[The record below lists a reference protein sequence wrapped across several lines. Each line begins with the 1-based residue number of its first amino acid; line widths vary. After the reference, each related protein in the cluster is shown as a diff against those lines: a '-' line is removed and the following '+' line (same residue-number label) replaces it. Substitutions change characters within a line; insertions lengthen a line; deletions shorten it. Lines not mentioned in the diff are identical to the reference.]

1 MPKTMKKYI
10 APKSKV
16 AKILTSED
24 IAGDVNL
31 NYTSAPTC
39 GGPGG
44 AKSADFDEDDE
55 SESKGS
61 KWE

>member
-1 MPKTMKKYI
+1 MKKYI

-24 IAGDVNL
+24 IAEDITN
-31 NYTSAPTC
+31 TSAPTF
-39 GGPGG
+39 GGAGG

-55 SESKGS
+55 TDSKGS

>member
-1 MPKTMKKYI
+1 MKKYI

-31 NYTSAPTC
+31 NYTSAPPY
-39 GGPGG
+39 GESGG

>member
-1 MPKTMKKYI
+1 MKKYI

-24 IAGDVNL
+24 IAEDK
-31 NYTSAPTC
+31 NYTSVPTFD
-39 GGPGG
+39 GSAN

-55 SESKGS
+55 TDSKGS

>member
-24 IAGDVNL
+24 IAEDKSFNK
-31 NYTSAPTC
+31 SSIPTFD
-39 GGPGG
+39 GSGG

-55 SESKGS
+55 TESKGS

>member
-1 MPKTMKKYI
+1 MKKYI

-24 IAGDVNL
+24 IAEDKNF
-31 NYTSAPTC
+31 NKSSIPTYN
-39 GGPGG
+39 GLAG